1 MPTQTEID
9 AATIAIDTMNPAPVC
24 TADIACVALAAA
36 EAVRARLRSAPKQAD
51 LAAAAA
57 LDAAGYPRL
66 ATDVR
71 EGKLRATPDGDGT
84 MWLTP
89 TDQRMT
95 QTHAPLAGWKR
106 TRDQSG

>member
-1 MPTQTEID
+1 MPTQSEID

-36 EAVRARLRSAPKQAD
+36 EAVRAAAVDTMTEAEL
-51 LAAAAA
+51 LAG
-57 LDAAGYPRL
+57 LDPYINA
-66 ATDVR
+66 
-71 EGKLRATPDGDGT
+71 DGT
-84 MWLTP
+84 CTCHVCQAYRAQQP